1 LCNVYKASWAGS
13 GTQYRFAFTG
23 VSGIA
28 TGNVY
33 TRTQS
38 SDLLP
43 LSNVQP
49 TLPLGCNY
57 QVQIT
62 NIYSLQNG
70 AGETEVVEVQS
81 LGSCNLTLQ
90 QAPVT
95 AVRLADR
102 CENGPRFRS
111 GIVYSLPW
119 VCGVN
124 NWKWEFTLVD
134 AGLNPIGLPIV
145 HYRNASSNGLN
156 LGTVAALQAG
166 QTYAVR
172 TAPSFSWGDA
182 QFGPTQ
188 YICILGSVSSMT
200 NKPAQELNK
209 MRMEENISV
218 AVYPNPTQANN
229 IQIQISGIEIQSVV
243 VFRITN
249 ELGQQVHSF
258 QKWMNNNE
266 VYNLSDE
273 LKLSPGLYQLEAMVN
288 NNRSTQRLIILN

>member
-1 LCNVYKASWAGS
+1 
-13 GTQYRFAFTG
+13 
-23 VSGIA
+23 
-28 TGNVY
+28 
-33 TRTQS
+33 
-38 SDLLP
+38 
-43 LSNVQP
+43 
-49 TLPLGCNY
+49 
-57 QVQIT
+57 
-62 NIYSLQNG
+62 
-70 AGETEVVEVQS
+70 
-81 LGSCNLTLQ
+81 
-90 QAPVT
+90 
-95 AVRLADR
+95 
-102 CENGPRFRS
+102 
-111 GIVYSLPW
+111 
-119 VCGVN
+119 
-124 NWKWEFTLVD
+124 
-134 AGLNPIGLPIV
+134 
-145 HYRNASSNGLN
+145 LN